1 MSDTRAPE
9 HGSLQPPPQPPR
21 MNRSQPQL
29 ATVYAPGAMFTWEG
43 GKGACIAA
51 PVEGAPTIDFSSNS
65 TRREQIFETMTEYCE
80 SWLQR
85 GLNIQRPV
93 PVYGVQLLD
102 GCFYSESR
110 TGVPSVS
117 IASDRFDFFRP
128 DLELAWDTVDT
139 LKFISHRSPLS
150 CRDRTRPSQI
160 DR

>member
-1 MSDTRAPE
+1 MSDTRSHE

-51 PVEGAPTIDFSSNS
+51 PVEGAPTIDFSNNS

-85 GLNIQRPV
+85 GLNINRPV
-93 PVYGVQLLD
+93 PVYGVELLD
-102 GCFYSESR
+102 GLGAWPPYSVVHRARHPQSR
-110 TGVPSVS
+110 VRPGVVLVNRS
-117 IASDRFDFFRP
+117 RR
-128 DLELAWDTVDT
+128 LA
-139 LKFISHRSPLS
+139 
-150 CRDRTRPSQI
+150 
-160 DR
+160 